1 MKQVTT
7 EDTWFIARNEDL
19 TIIHYGYAPANTE
32 IDTGQPV
39 IEEFNNVEDWIE
51 RLAELGITP
60 EEPYGP
66 ETE

>member
-19 TIIHYGYAPANTE
+19 TIIHYGYASANTE